1 MDTVRVLIIGIGGV
15 GGYFGGHLADHYAD
29 HDEVEVIFMAR
40 GLHKEK
46 MKNNGLELLDGS
58 SRIICKPSLITENSS
73 EIGKVDYIIVC
84 TKSSELSATMKS
96 INNCID
102 ETTVIIPLQNGVV
115 STEIIQQ
122 IYPHNL
128 VTYGCA
134 YVISRIVEP
143 GKIVALAYDNRIYF
157 GSDNPGDKR
166 LIHLESILRDA
177 GINAKNSQN
186 IKEIIW
192 EKYIMVAVMA
202 TATSY
207 FDENIGEILN
217 DTEKRDLLIRLIH
230 EAVKVSEAL
239 QIEFTEDIHLLTLKK
254 FEAMDPA
261 ASTSLHHDLKNKK
274 TANELEYLTGYMASK
289 ARQFHVETPVL
300 EKMYNYLQL
309 SMSSFSKV

>member
-15 GGYFGGHLADHYAD
+15 GGYFGGRLADHYAD
-29 HDEVEVIFMAR
+29 YEEVEVIFMAK

-46 MKNNGLELLDGS
+46 IKQNGLELLDGS
-58 SRIICKPSLITENSS
+58 SRFICKPSLITENSS
-73 EIGKVDYIIVC
+73 EIGKVDYVIVC

-115 STEIIQQ
+115 STEIIQK

-128 VTYGCA
+128 VTNSCA
-134 YVISRIVEP
+134 YVISQIVEP
-143 GKIVALAYDNRIYF
+143 GKIAALPYDNRIYF

-166 LIHLESILRDA
+166 LILLESILRDA
-177 GINAKNSQN
+177 RINAKNSQN

-207 FDENIGEILN
+207 FDESIGEILN

-230 EAVKVSEAL
+230 ESVQVSEAF
-239 QIEFTEDIHLLTLKK
+239 QIELAEDIYLLTLRKL
-254 FEAMDPA
+254 EVMDPI

-274 TANELEYLTGYMASK
+274 ITNELEYLTGYMVIK
-289 ARQFHVETPVL
+289 AREFQIETPVL

-309 SMSSFSKV
+309 SISSFSKV